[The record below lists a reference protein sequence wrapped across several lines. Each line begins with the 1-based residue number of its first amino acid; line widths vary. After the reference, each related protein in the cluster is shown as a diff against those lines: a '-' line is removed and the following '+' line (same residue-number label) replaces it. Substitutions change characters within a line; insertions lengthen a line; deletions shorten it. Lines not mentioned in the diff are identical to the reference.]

1 MRRFK
6 FLPLWIALFAMVS
19 SVDAAEPRIV
29 KVLTQYLDLQGRH
42 TLSPSLFER
51 DAYQDQLRQHPA
63 QRSGIR
69 FAIQWKARGMNS
81 SHLKV
86 RVELR
91 GLKGNDLQTKSSEAP
106 AGKPGWLT
114 TWSTAELAGADYQQF
129 GEIVAWRVA
138 LLDGEMQIAEQ
149 KSFLW

>member
-1 MRRFK
+1 MRRLK
-6 FLPLWIALFAMVS
+6 FLPLWIALFAMASGVQ
-19 SVDAAEPRIV
+19 AAEPRIV

-51 DAYQDQLRQHPA
+51 DSYQDQLRQHPA

-69 FAIQWKARGMNS
+69 VAIQWKARGMNS
-81 SHLKV
+81 SNFKV

-91 GLKGNDLQTKSSEAP
+91 GLKGNDLQTKTIEAP
-106 AGKPGWLT
+106 TGKPGWLT
-114 TWSTAELAGADYQQF
+114 TWSTVELIGPDYQQF
-129 GEIVAWRVA
+129 GEMVAWRVT
-138 LLDGEMQIAEQ
+138 LLDGDTQLAEQ